1 MRYAMFMIADVFGT
15 QAAHDMPSAQMID
28 KMTAYNAGLAE
39 AGVLEAVEGLHR
51 PSSGVRLHFE
61 QSGAQTRDVPVR
73 GVDSSAIAYAWAQC
87 CSALPGDIVELRQ
100 IEEPDDLHYTASGSQ
115 L

>member
-28 KMTAYNAGLAE
+28 KMTAYSAGLAG
-39 AGVLEAVEGLHR
+39 AGVRRTVDDRHP

-87 CSALPGDIVELRQ
+87 CSALPGDIVELRK